1 MDIND
6 VKGLG
11 TIFAMIA
18 FLSIVAWAYSRSR
31 KERFEQD
38 GNMPFDDGDDV
49 VMPSPERREND
60 E

>member
-11 TIFAMIA
+11 TLFAMAA
-18 FLSIVAWAYSRSR
+18 FLSIVAWAYSSRR
-31 KERFEQD
+31 KERFEKD

-49 VMPSPERREND
+49 AEHSPGRRENN